1 MELKKRGL
9 EAWTERFDHIDDH
22 FMGKNGKEKVG
33 IGEWIS
39 IDNNKPKGD
48 LEALTAECLD
58 KESQGAGSESSGNT
72 SPKSTSSEEE
82 ISDPTPVAAKSS
94 KRNRGSSDEVEPNR
108 QVKHQ
113 KTAGSSKESMVM
125 SMVMIYCVR
134 VASPQHRAEAEMRER
149 KLTNKSQCQCDMPH
163 NPKLNES
170 CTSCSS
176 SHRFCSNCVTKSH
189 RVNS

>member
-48 LEALTAECLD
+48 LEALTAESLD
-58 KESQGAGSESSGNT
+58 KESQSTGSESSGNT

-82 ISDPTPVAAKSS
+82 ISDPTPVVAESS
-94 KRNRGSSDEVEPNR
+94 KRNRSSSDEVEPNR

-113 KTAGSSKESMVM
+113 KTASSPKE

-134 VASPQHRAEAEMRER
+134 VTP
-149 KLTNKSQCQCDMPH
+149 P
-163 NPKLNES
+163 
-170 CTSCSS
+170 
-176 SHRFCSNCVTKSH
+176 
-189 RVNS
+189 